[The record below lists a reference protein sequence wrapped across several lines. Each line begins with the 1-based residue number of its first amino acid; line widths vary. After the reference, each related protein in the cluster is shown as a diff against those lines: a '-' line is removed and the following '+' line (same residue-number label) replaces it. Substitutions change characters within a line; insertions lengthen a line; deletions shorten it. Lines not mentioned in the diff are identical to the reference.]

1 MPQKYSMLVEK
12 CAIINFPK
20 YIHDLIYY
28 IGFSPKTE
36 LNGVYMHILMQNSF
50 GVKNGIAK
58 VK

>member
-20 YIHDLIYY
+20 YIHDLVYY
-28 IGFSPKTE
+28 IGFSPNTE
-36 LNGVYMHILMQNSF
+36 LKGVYMHILMQNSF

-58 VK
+58 